1 MRGVFVALLLVLP
14 LATGVASAHEPDTFT
29 VIVREDTHSPL
40 AVSLVVNDT
49 VQYKIGDNR
58 TNITHE
64 IGLDLNGDGDFDD
77 VDEFSSGTLH
87 YDCGGNFTN
96 CRMAWIFVINDTAL
110 VGNYRLSD
118 IHSDGNEV
126 EIFLNISADVHIES
140 TPPIGECFGDC
151 EEDEP
156 AEEIKRSSQN
166 DFQKGLI
173 LMAMMMFGGA
183 SVLVVA
189 TLMQRM

>member
-1 MRGVFVALLLVLP
+1 MALLLVLP